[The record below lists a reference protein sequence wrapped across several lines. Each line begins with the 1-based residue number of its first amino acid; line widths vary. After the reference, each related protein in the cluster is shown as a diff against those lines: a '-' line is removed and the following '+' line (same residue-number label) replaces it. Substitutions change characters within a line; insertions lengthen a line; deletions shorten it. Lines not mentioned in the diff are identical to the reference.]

1 MLLRGARRAGSAGA
15 RGRMAEPAD
24 SAASSFRE
32 LAGRLL
38 GRDSG
43 SRERARL
50 ALDDLVASGKLAQED
65 AEALIDQL
73 DLQAESGG
81 GVGGKANA
89 ALSSLA
95 DQLGLVRERRF
106 EELELRVAQL
116 EHRLRL
122 LERGRDAGPP
132 PPAP

>member
-1 MLLRGARRAGSAGA
+1 
-15 RGRMAEPAD
+15 MAEPAD
-24 SAASSFRE
+24 SAVSSLRE

-43 SRERARL
+43 STEAAKL
-50 ALDDLVASGKLAQED
+50 ALDDLVASGKLSQDD
-65 AEALIDQL
+65 ADALL
-73 DLQAESGG
+73 ARLEQAGRG
-81 GVGGKANA
+81 HGFLGGKGGA

-95 DQLGLVRERRF
+95 DQAGLVRERRF

-122 LERGRDAGPP
+122 LERATDAGPGAS
-132 PPAP
+132 PAAQ

>member
-1 MLLRGARRAGSAGA
+1 
-15 RGRMAEPAD
+15 MAEPAD
-24 SAASSFRE
+24 SASSSLRE

-43 SRERARL
+43 SRERARV

-65 AEALIDQL
+65 AEALLDQL
-73 DLQAESGG
+73 GG
-81 GVGGKANA
+81 PAGPARGLGGRAGA
-89 ALSSLA
+89 ALSGLA
-95 DQLGLVRERRF
+95 DQAGLVRERRF

-116 EHRLRL
+116 EHRLKL
-122 LERGRDAGPP
+122 LEHATDAGPGAS

>member
-1 MLLRGARRAGSAGA
+1 
-15 RGRMAEPAD
+15 MAEPAD
-24 SAASSFRE
+24 SAASSLRE

-43 SRERARL
+43 SGERARL
-50 ALDDLVASGKLAQED
+50 ALDELVAGGKLARED
-65 AEALIDQL
+65 ADALLAQL
-73 DLQAESGG
+73 QQTGPAHGL
-81 GVGGKANA
+81 GGKAGA

-95 DQLGLVRERRF
+95 DQAGLVRERRF

-122 LERGRDAGPP
+122 LERATDAAGPGAP
-132 PPAP
+132 PPAQ